1 MGLACPGVASP
12 KYWGLGCGGFKG
24 FHRYHISLRHPKLK
38 LSKLREHLLLWFTI
52 ELSRLMRNLGIRVLY
67 FSYHFSVCSPVGSHC
82 DSRED
87 YSLIERKGL
96 AVMDCS
102 WACLGDLPPVKLRC
116 ASPCLCT
123 EIHSLKIMSS
133 GRIWFHGHYY
143 QLYHKWLYIFL
154 LFIFYIF
161 TSWQWCIYLSW
172 IHHLSLT
179 KKNFLL
185 GTSLWNWRKI
195 VLNCSTIAGC
205 SKSSKL
211 WSTSL
216 AILRRGI
223 ISSFNN
229 MVQLSS
235 ETLYGINFHATIFV

>member
-1 MGLACPGVASP
+1 
-12 KYWGLGCGGFKG
+12 
-24 FHRYHISLRHPKLK
+24 
-38 LSKLREHLLLWFTI
+38 
-52 ELSRLMRNLGIRVLY
+52 MRNLGITVLY

-82 DSRED
+82 VSRED

-96 AVMDCS
+96 AVVDCS
-102 WACLGDLPPVKLRC
+102 WACLGDVPFVKLRC

-123 EIHSLKIMSS
+123 KIHSLKIMSG

-185 GTSLWNWRKI
+185 GTSVPWLVAANPVNYGRP
-195 VLNCSTIAGC
+195 
-205 SKSSKL
+205 
-211 WSTSL
+211 
-216 AILRRGI
+216 R
-223 ISSFNN
+223 
-229 MVQLSS
+229 QLSCAEALS
-235 ETLYGINFHATIFV
+235 AALIIWYNFPLKLYMELISMLLFLFNSFWFLYLCITLIICFNKIYWKGFVWLWTVSIIGLL